1 MTHRCPKCG
10 VTLPEGVPAWVRSL
24 RVADAMTPEPLTLEP
39 EDTLARALEVM
50 RLHGIRRVPIVLAGV
65 LVGLLAEGDLK
76 RAQPS
81 TLDANEEEFQR
92 VMEGTPISRIM
103 IDAPITVDEQAPLL
117 EAVRT
122 LQSNK
127 FGALPVLRD
136 GQLCGILTDTDLTR
150 VLGDLLQ
157 DAG

>member
-10 VTLPEGVPAWVRSL
+10 TALPEGVPAWVRSL
-24 RVADAMTPEPLTLEP
+24 RVADAMTRDPVTLEP

-50 RLHGIRRVPIVLAGV
+50 RLHGIRRVPIVLAGG

-81 TLDANEEEFQR
+81 TLSADEAEFRR

-103 IDAPITVDEQAPLL
+103 IDEPVTIDEQTPLL

-127 FGALPVLRD
+127 FGALPVLRE
-136 GQLCGILTDTDLTR
+136 GQLCGILTDTDLIR

-157 DAG
+157 HGG